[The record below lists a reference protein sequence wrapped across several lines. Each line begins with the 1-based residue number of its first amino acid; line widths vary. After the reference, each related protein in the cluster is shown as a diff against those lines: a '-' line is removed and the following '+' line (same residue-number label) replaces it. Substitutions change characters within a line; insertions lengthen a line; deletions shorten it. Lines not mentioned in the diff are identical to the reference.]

1 MYWYSFS
8 LSEVC
13 VWATKFL
20 ELVKKDSKACR
31 GYYREIIYLQVVI
44 FIVIIIIII
53 MTIII
58 FIIIIVINI
67 GISTNSFAKLK
78 SDSLWSGSSIFLS
91 HLKL

>member
-1 MYWYSFS
+1 M
-8 LSEVC
+8 
-13 VWATKFL
+13 
-20 ELVKKDSKACR
+20 
-31 GYYREIIYLQVVI
+31 VI